1 MRCGGGKWLMRKKC
15 EEGEWSLMSERET
28 LRQHYAQD
36 TKMGFVINAIYSM
49 AYGLH
54 NMQRALCPGYQVD
67 GATLLDFLMKTNF
80 TGVSGEG
87 ILFDENGDS
96 PGRYEIMNFKK
107 MGKDYYDY
115 INVGSWD
122 NRGLKIDDD
131 EIWPNKD
138 SIIKSVCSEPCDK
151 GQIKVIRKG
160 EVSCC
165 WTCTP
170 CKENEFVFDEYT
182 CRACELGSWPNDDL
196 TGCDSIPVEYLRWGD
211 PEPIAAV
218 VFACLGQMATFFVT
232 AVFIRFRDTPVVKS
246 SSRELCYIILAGIC
260 LGYLCTFSLIAK
272 PHVIHCYLQRLG
284 IGLSPAMSYSALVT
298 KTNRIARILAGS
310 KKKICTKKP
319 RFMSA
324 CAQLIIAFLLILL
337 QLSIIVALFLMEPP
351 EVIHDYP
358 SIRQVNLI
366 CNTTNLAVVA
376 PLGYNCLLILSCTF
390 YAFKT
395 RNVPAN
401 FNEAK
406 YIAFTMY
413 TTCIIWLAF
422 VPIYFGSNYK
432 IITMCFSVSLSA
444 TVALCCMFVPKV
456 YIILA
461 KPERNVRSA
470 FTTSTVVRMH
480 VGDGKSSSAASRS
493 SSLVNLSNGKSV
505 SWAQTE
511 RSGSRGNH
519 LWQRLSFHIKKKEN
533 NQTAVIKPFSKTSE
547 ERYCGGG
554 NLPPH
559 IPLPSLPSM
568 SSLPSHPDSTDKTLY
583 ELSEAEERYSI
594 TYRPQTP
601 SPISTVSQRLGAGF
615 VEEPQMTGI
624 PKYPSSICSSGS
636 GSSCGPSSSGS
647 GVAGSDGRLV
657 AMDDRQGVPQSS
669 LMDQISCVV
678 NRFTANITELNSMML
693 SPSPTHS
700 HTTHKHTPPS
710 PHPTDPYLLPRE
722 IQMPPTLTTYADVQ
736 PLPPVESS
744 LGGRGGCLAHP
755 MPHSPYPLPPP
766 HPQTSPSLSPMRGG
780 LITCL
785 TDSPLR
791 RAELDDELIAL
802 TPPSP
807 FRDSLASS
815 SGSPISE
822 TGSWGDTPAN
832 CTYEE
837 LLGTWMFQ
845 VSKGGQDKTIDC
857 STQATDKSTVTVTLE
872 KLSVATDELG
882 NTGFFTLIY
891 NQGFE
896 VVINGYK
903 WFGFFKY
910 SQEGSKVT
918 SYCDQT
924 LPGWVH
930 DVLGNNWACF
940 VGKKVKPVPPR
951 TDYKPVYS
959 SRLLQKPYKHN
970 MDFIDSINSVQ
981 KSWKAVTYPEHEM
994 YTLQELH
1001 YRAGGPASRIPIR
1014 VRPMPMKAEV
1024 AKMAAGLPEH
1034 WDWRNV
1040 NGVNFVSPVR
1050 NQASCGSC
1058 YSFAT
1063 MGMLEARVRILT
1075 NNSETPILSPQQV
1088 VSCSQ
1093 YSQGCDG
1100 GFPYLIGKYAQDFG
1114 IVDESCFP
1122 YVGADSPCG
1131 IPQNCRHVY
1140 TADYYYVGGFYGGC
1154 SETAMMMDLVK
1165 NGPMGVALEVYPD
1178 FMHYKEGIYHHTGL
1192 ADSYNPFELTNHA
1205 VLLVGY
1211 GRCHMTGEKYWIV
1224 KNSWGAA
1231 WGEEGYFRIRRGSD
1245 ECAIESIAVAAKP
1258 IPKL

>member
-1 MRCGGGKWLMRKKC
+1 MMLWLLLVLAIWDGPDQADSAHSNERRVVAHIPGDIIIGALFSVHHQPPADKVHERKCGAVREQYGIQRVEAMMHTLDRINADPYILPNISLGCEIRDSCWHSAVALEQSIEFIRDSLVSSDEAEEWGGGDPSATPMRGKKPIVGLIGPGSSSVAIQVQNLLQLFNIPQIAYSATSMDLSDKSLYKYFMRVVPSDAQQARAMVDIVKRYNWSYVSAIHTEGNYGESGMEAFKDMAAKEGICIAHSGKIWSNAGEQSFDRLLERLRAHLPKARVVACFCEGMTVRNILMAMRRQGLVGEFLLIGSDGWADRYDVTDGYVREAAGGITIKLQSADVKWFDEYYLKLRPENNHRNPWFPEFWQHRFHCRLKGHPQESSKNC
-15 EEGEWSLMSERET
+15 FGSFWSL
-28 LRQHYAQD
+28 RQQYAQD

-54 NMQRALCPGYQVD
+54 NMQRSLCPGYQGLCDAMRPID
-67 GATLLDFLMKTNF
+67 GARLLDFLMKTNF

-131 EIWPNKD
+131 EIWPNKE

-182 CRACELGSWPNDDL
+182 CRACELGSWPTDDL
-196 TGCDSIPVEYLRWGD
+196 TGCDPIPVEYLRWGD

-218 VFACLGQMATFFVT
+218 VFACLGFMATFFVT

-337 QLSIIVALFLMEPP
+337 QLGIIVALFLMEPP

-366 CNTTNLAVVA
+366 CNTTNLGVVA
-376 PLGYNCLLILSCTF
+376 PLGYNGLLILSCTF

-480 VGDGKSSSAASRS
+480 VGDGKSKLTALTPPSPVFALFPSFLFCS
-493 SSLVNLSNGKSV
+493 SNGKSV

-511 RSGSRGNH
+511 RSSSRGNH

-547 ERYCGGG
+547 ERYCGGAD
-554 NLPPH
+554 LV
-559 IPLPSLPSM
+559 
-568 SSLPSHPDSTDKTLY
+568 TDKTLY
-583 ELSEAEERYSI
+583 ELSEAEDCG
-594 TYRPQTP
+594 PP
-601 SPISTVSQRLGAGF
+601 
-615 VEEPQMTGI
+615 
-624 PKYPSSICSSGS
+624 SSGS
-636 GSSCGPSSSGS
+636 
-647 GVAGSDGRLV
+647 VVTGSDG
-657 AMDDRQGVPQSS
+657 QSS
-669 LMDQISCVV
+669 M
-678 NRFTANITELNSMML
+678 
-693 SPSPTHS
+693 
-700 HTTHKHTPPS
+700 
-710 PHPTDPYLLPRE
+710 
-722 IQMPPTLTTYADVQ
+722 
-736 PLPPVESS
+736 
-744 LGGRGGCLAHP
+744 GGRGGCPVHSI
-755 MPHSPYPLPPP
+755 PHSPYPL
-766 HPQTSPSLSPMRGG
+766 
-780 LITCL
+780 
-785 TDSPLR
+785 
-791 RAELDDELIAL
+791 AELEEELIAL

-815 SGSPISE
+815 SGSPVSE
-822 TGSWGDTPAN
+822 TGLCLPPVPSHPPPSPPTPR
-832 CTYEE
+832 YS
-837 LLGTWMFQ
+837 L
-845 VSKGGQDKTIDC
+845 
-857 STQATDKSTVTVTLE
+857 TLR
-872 KLSVATDELG
+872 
-882 NTGFFTLIY
+882 N
-891 NQGFE
+891 
-896 VVINGYK
+896 
-903 WFGFFKY
+903 Y
-910 SQEGSKVT
+910 SQ
-918 SYCDQT
+918 
-924 LPGWVH
+924 
-930 DVLGNNWACF
+930 
-940 VGKKVKPVPPR
+940 
-951 TDYKPVYS
+951 S
-959 SRLLQKPYKHN
+959 SSSL
-970 MDFIDSINSVQ
+970 
-981 KSWKAVTYPEHEM
+981 
-994 YTLQELH
+994 
-1001 YRAGGPASRIPIR
+1001 
-1014 VRPMPMKAEV
+1014 
-1024 AKMAAGLPEH
+1024 
-1034 WDWRNV
+1034 
-1040 NGVNFVSPVR
+1040 
-1050 NQASCGSC
+1050 
-1058 YSFAT
+1058 
-1063 MGMLEARVRILT
+1063 
-1075 NNSETPILSPQQV
+1075 
-1088 VSCSQ
+1088 
-1093 YSQGCDG
+1093 
-1100 GFPYLIGKYAQDFG
+1100 
-1114 IVDESCFP
+1114 
-1122 YVGADSPCG
+1122 
-1131 IPQNCRHVY
+1131 
-1140 TADYYYVGGFYGGC
+1140 
-1154 SETAMMMDLVK
+1154 
-1165 NGPMGVALEVYPD
+1165 
-1178 FMHYKEGIYHHTGL
+1178 
-1192 ADSYNPFELTNHA
+1192 
-1205 VLLVGY
+1205 
-1211 GRCHMTGEKYWIV
+1211 
-1224 KNSWGAA
+1224 
-1231 WGEEGYFRIRRGSD
+1231 
-1245 ECAIESIAVAAKP
+1245 
-1258 IPKL
+1258 

>member
-1 MRCGGGKWLMRKKC
+1 MMLWLLLVLAIWDGPDQADSAHSNERRVVAHIPGDIIIGALFSVHHQPPADKVHERKCGAVREQYGIQRVEAMMHTLDRINADPYILPNISLGCEIRDSCWHSAVALEQSIEFIRDSLVSSDEAEEWGTTMKCADPSATPMRGKKPIVGLIGPGSSSVAIQVQNLLQLFNIPQIAYSATSMDLSDKSLYKYFMRVVPSDAQQARAMVDIVKRYNWSYVSAIHTEGNYGESGMEAFKDMAAKEGICIAHSGKIWSNAGEQSFDRLLERLRAHLPKARVVACFCEGMTVRNILMAMRRQGLVGEFLLIGSDGWADRYDVTDGYVREAAGGITIKLQSADVKWFDEYYLKLRPENNHRNPWFPEFWQHRFHCRLKGHPQESSKYNRTC
-15 EEGEWSLMSERET
+15 SKRES
-28 LRQHYAQD
+28 LRQQYAQD

-54 NMQRALCPGYQVD
+54 NMQRSLCPGYQGLCDAMRPID
-67 GATLLDFLMKTNF
+67 GARLLDFLMKTNF

-131 EIWPNKD
+131 EIWPNKE

-182 CRACELGSWPNDDL
+182 CRACELGSWPTDDL
-196 TGCDSIPVEYLRWGD
+196 TGCDPIPVEYLRWGD

-218 VFACLGQMATFFVT
+218 VFACLGFMATFFVT

-337 QLSIIVALFLMEPP
+337 QLGIIVALFLMEPP

-366 CNTTNLAVVA
+366 CNTTNLGVVA
-376 PLGYNCLLILSCTF
+376 PLGYNGLLILSCTF

-493 SSLVNLSNGKSV
+493 SSLVNLWKRRGSTAETLSSNGKSV

-511 RSGSRGNH
+511 RSSSRGNH

-547 ERYCGGG
+547 
-554 NLPPH
+554 
-559 IPLPSLPSM
+559 
-568 SSLPSHPDSTDKTLY
+568 DVTDKTLY

-601 SPISTVSQRLGAGF
+601 SPISTVSQRIGL
-615 VEEPQMTGI
+615 EEPQMATI
-624 PKYPSSICSSGS
+624 PKYSS
-636 GSSCGPSSSGS
+636 
-647 GVAGSDGRLV
+647 
-657 AMDDRQGVPQSS
+657 RQAQSS

-693 SPSPTHS
+693 STSPTHS
-700 HTTHKHTPPS
+700 HTHKHTPPS
-710 PHPTDPYLLPRE
+710 PHAADPYLLPRE
-722 IQMPPTLTTYADVQ
+722 LQVPPTLTTYADVQ

-744 LGGRGGCLAHP
+744 MGGRGGGLVTCLA
-755 MPHSPYPLPPP
+755 
-766 HPQTSPSLSPMRGG
+766 
-780 LITCL
+780 
-785 TDSPLR
+785 DSPLR
-791 RAELDDELIAL
+791 RAELEEELIAL

-815 SGSPISE
+815 SGSPVSE
-822 TGSWGDTPAN
+822 TGLCLPPVPSHPPPSPPTPR
-832 CTYEE
+832 YS
-837 LLGTWMFQ
+837 L
-845 VSKGGQDKTIDC
+845 
-857 STQATDKSTVTVTLE
+857 TLR
-872 KLSVATDELG
+872 
-882 NTGFFTLIY
+882 N
-891 NQGFE
+891 
-896 VVINGYK
+896 
-903 WFGFFKY
+903 Y
-910 SQEGSKVT
+910 SQ
-918 SYCDQT
+918 
-924 LPGWVH
+924 
-930 DVLGNNWACF
+930 
-940 VGKKVKPVPPR
+940 
-951 TDYKPVYS
+951 S
-959 SRLLQKPYKHN
+959 SSSL
-970 MDFIDSINSVQ
+970 
-981 KSWKAVTYPEHEM
+981 
-994 YTLQELH
+994 
-1001 YRAGGPASRIPIR
+1001 
-1014 VRPMPMKAEV
+1014 
-1024 AKMAAGLPEH
+1024 
-1034 WDWRNV
+1034 
-1040 NGVNFVSPVR
+1040 
-1050 NQASCGSC
+1050 
-1058 YSFAT
+1058 
-1063 MGMLEARVRILT
+1063 
-1075 NNSETPILSPQQV
+1075 
-1088 VSCSQ
+1088 
-1093 YSQGCDG
+1093 
-1100 GFPYLIGKYAQDFG
+1100 
-1114 IVDESCFP
+1114 
-1122 YVGADSPCG
+1122 
-1131 IPQNCRHVY
+1131 
-1140 TADYYYVGGFYGGC
+1140 
-1154 SETAMMMDLVK
+1154 
-1165 NGPMGVALEVYPD
+1165 
-1178 FMHYKEGIYHHTGL
+1178 
-1192 ADSYNPFELTNHA
+1192 
-1205 VLLVGY
+1205 
-1211 GRCHMTGEKYWIV
+1211 
-1224 KNSWGAA
+1224 
-1231 WGEEGYFRIRRGSD
+1231 
-1245 ECAIESIAVAAKP
+1245 
-1258 IPKL
+1258 

>member
-1 MRCGGGKWLMRKKC
+1 MMLCLLLILSMWVGPDEADSAQSNERRVVAHIPGDIIIGALFSVHHQPPADKVHERKCGAVREQYGIQRVEAMMHTLDRINTDQNILPNISLGCEIRDSCWHSAVALEQSIEFIRDSLVSSDEAEELAGGGSWGGGGGGVSTMKCSDPSATPMRGKKPIVGLIGPGSSSVAIQVQNLLQLFNIPQIAYSATSMDLSDKSLYKYFMRVVPSDAQQARAMVDIVKRYNWSYVSAIHTEGNYGESGMEAFKDMAAKEGICIAHSGKIWSNAGEQSFDRLLERLMAHLPKARVVACFCEGMTVRNILMAMRRQGLVGEFLLIGSDGWADRYDVTDGYVREAAGGITIKLQSADVKWFDEYYLKLRPENNHRNPWFPEFWQHRFHCRLKGHPQESSKHNRTC
-15 EEGEWSLMSERET
+15 GKRES
-28 LRQHYAQD
+28 LRQQYAQD

-54 NMQRALCPGYQVD
+54 NMQRALCPGYQGLCDAMRPID

-131 EIWPNKD
+131 EIWPNKE

-170 CKENEFVFDEYT
+170 CKENEFVSDEYT
-182 CRACELGSWPNDDL
+182 CRACELGSWPTDDL
-196 TGCDSIPVEYLRWGD
+196 TGCDLIPVEYLRWGD

-493 SSLVNLSNGKSV
+493 SSLVNLWKRRGSTGETLSSNGKSV

-511 RSGSRGNH
+511 RSGSRSSH

-547 ERYCGGG
+547 D
-554 NLPPH
+554 
-559 IPLPSLPSM
+559 
-568 SSLPSHPDSTDKTLY
+568 HPDSVTDKTLY
-583 ELSEAEERYSI
+583 DLSEADERYSI

-601 SPISTVSQRLGAGF
+601 SPISTVSQRLGAGY
-615 VEEPQMTGI
+615 VEEPQMTAV
-624 PKYPSSICSSGS
+624 PQYPSSVCSG
-636 GSSCGPSSSGS
+636 GSSSSCAPSSSGS
-647 GVAGSDGRLV
+647 VVVGSDGRLV
-657 AMDDRQGVPQSS
+657 TVDDHPGRPQSS

-693 SPSPTHS
+693 TPSPTHS
-700 HTTHKHTPPS
+700 HSTHKHTPPS
-710 PHPTDPYLLPRE
+710 PHPADPYLLPRE
-722 IQMPPTLTTYADVQ
+722 IQMPPTLTTYAEVQ
-736 PLPPVESS
+736 PLPPVESGM
-744 LGGRGGCLAHP
+744 GGRDGCPVHS

-785 TDSPLR
+785 ADSPLR
-791 RAELDDELIAL
+791 RAELEEELIAL

-815 SGSPISE
+815 SSSPISE
-822 TGSWGDTPAN
+822 TGLCLPPVPSHPPPSPPSPR
-832 CTYEE
+832 YSR
-837 LLGTWMFQ
+837 L
-845 VSKGGQDKTIDC
+845 
-857 STQATDKSTVTVTLE
+857 TLR
-872 KLSVATDELG
+872 
-882 NTGFFTLIY
+882 N
-891 NQGFE
+891 
-896 VVINGYK
+896 
-903 WFGFFKY
+903 Y
-910 SQEGSKVT
+910 SQ
-918 SYCDQT
+918 
-924 LPGWVH
+924 
-930 DVLGNNWACF
+930 
-940 VGKKVKPVPPR
+940 
-951 TDYKPVYS
+951 S
-959 SRLLQKPYKHN
+959 SSSL
-970 MDFIDSINSVQ
+970 
-981 KSWKAVTYPEHEM
+981 
-994 YTLQELH
+994 
-1001 YRAGGPASRIPIR
+1001 
-1014 VRPMPMKAEV
+1014 
-1024 AKMAAGLPEH
+1024 
-1034 WDWRNV
+1034 
-1040 NGVNFVSPVR
+1040 
-1050 NQASCGSC
+1050 
-1058 YSFAT
+1058 
-1063 MGMLEARVRILT
+1063 
-1075 NNSETPILSPQQV
+1075 
-1088 VSCSQ
+1088 
-1093 YSQGCDG
+1093 
-1100 GFPYLIGKYAQDFG
+1100 
-1114 IVDESCFP
+1114 
-1122 YVGADSPCG
+1122 
-1131 IPQNCRHVY
+1131 
-1140 TADYYYVGGFYGGC
+1140 
-1154 SETAMMMDLVK
+1154 
-1165 NGPMGVALEVYPD
+1165 
-1178 FMHYKEGIYHHTGL
+1178 
-1192 ADSYNPFELTNHA
+1192 
-1205 VLLVGY
+1205 
-1211 GRCHMTGEKYWIV
+1211 
-1224 KNSWGAA
+1224 
-1231 WGEEGYFRIRRGSD
+1231 
-1245 ECAIESIAVAAKP
+1245 
-1258 IPKL
+1258 